1 LNLRDNYLEL
11 KKSRDD
17 SRPKKSKKKMNK
29 THDDSEG
36 WRHSSFLTHIHS
48 LVPGIKKIS
57 EAKPEMTPGNRPIQ
71 KMSTVPMKQ

>member
-17 SRPKKSKKKMNK
+17 FRPKKSKKKMNK

-36 WRHSSFLTHIHS
+36 ARHSSFLTHIHT
-48 LVPGIKKIS
+48 LVPRIKKKI
-57 EAKPEMTPGNRPIQ
+57 EANPEMTPGDITVQ

>member
-17 SRPKKSKKKMNK
+17 FRPKKSKKKMNK

-36 WRHSSFLTHIHS
+36 ARHSSFLTHIHT
-48 LVPGIKKIS
+48 LVPGIKKKS
-57 EAKPEMTPGNRPIQ
+57 EAKPEMTPGDRPVQ
-71 KMSTVPMKQ
+71 KMSTLPMKQ